1 MSRLRQ
7 REKEK
12 HKKAGKIRDEIQYL
26 LKKKMWAAVDGKAE
40 FDLKAADY
48 YSIYDK
54 LVAD

>member
-12 HKKAGKIRDEIQYL
+12 HKKAVKIRDEIQYL

-54 LVAD
+54 LVTD